1 MNVCSMI
8 KTVTRFAAVFL
19 LLVGVAYAAPLD
31 TDLDL
36 MALVPP
42 SRPNSFQNFQEMQRY
57 LMELNN
63 FYHMMSRP
71 RYGRDVSHLSSK
83 TKKMQEILHQ
93 LLNPVV

>member
-1 MNVCSMI
+1 MNVRSMI

-19 LLVGVAYAAPLD
+19 LFVGVAYTAPLE
-31 TDLDL
+31 TDLEL

-71 RYGRDVSHLSSK
+71 RYGRDVSHASLK
-83 TKKMQEILHQ
+83 PKKMQELLHL